1 MQPRLF
7 NIDSILLSKRL
18 VLKRFRETDGTS
30 FYQLVEAN
38 YEQLYPHFTRMLSQV
53 KDEES
58 ASVYVIKSIAKWLL
72 QEGYTFGIW
81 ENDAARLIGMIRFFD
96 LDWSLP
102 KAEIGYF
109 IDKDFGGK
117 GLMTEAM
124 KLALNF
130 AFNQLELE
138 RISLRTS
145 MDNVAS
151 QRLARKCGFLR
162 EGDLRNDHRRL
173 SGELTDVMLFGLS
186 RAEYRS
192 HY

>member
-1 MQPRLF
+1 MQSRLF
-7 NIDSILLSKRL
+7 NIDTILITKRL
-18 VLKRFRETDGTS
+18 VLKRFRETDGEA

-38 YEQLYPHFTRMLSQV
+38 YEQLYPHFTKMLNQV

-58 ASVYVIKSIAKWLL
+58 ASIYVIKNIANWLL
-72 QEGYTFGIW
+72 QEAYMFGIW
-81 ENDAARLIGMIRFFD
+81 ENSTARLVGMIRFFN

-102 KAEIGYF
+102 KAEVGYF

-124 KLALNF
+124 KMALDF
-130 AFNQLELE
+130 AFNQLALE

-145 MDNVAS
+145 MENVAS
-151 QRLARKCGFLR
+151 QRLARKSGFLR

-186 RAEYRS
+186 RSEYMS
-192 HY
+192 HK